1 MNAPSSARE
10 ALLVEALGDVA
21 VLLDRIEK
29 LGPVLVSTADAIVQA
44 TTKLEAQAASMEA
57 RMSTFAAHAQ
67 AQAVKHIARRTGE
80 LMHSAAETESRS
92 MAAFA
97 RALLL
102 TELNPALRSLAQS
115 AQACA
120 ENGSKHAASGR
131 TLWWAYAATAAG
143 SSILTWAL
151 ATLALAP

>member
-29 LGPVLVSTADAIVQA
+29 VGPVLASTADAIVLA
-44 TTKLEAQAASMEA
+44 TTRLEAQAATMEA
-57 RMSTFAAHAQ
+57 RMATLAAHTQ

-80 LMHSAAETESRS
+80 LLHSAAEAESQS

-97 RALLL
+97 RALLHA
-102 TELNPALRSLAQS
+102 ELNPALRSLVQS

-120 ENGSKHAASGR
+120 ANSGNLAGSGR
-131 TLWWAYAATAAG
+131 TMWWACAATATG

-151 ATLALAP
+151 ATLAQTP